1 MCEPTEEEFSAAMM
15 KFINN
20 PQLKKELGS
29 HGHTRV
35 IESFSF
41 DAFTRSLSDVVSV
54 TLIIILIDNLMD
66 QYD

>member
-1 MCEPTEEEFSAAMM
+1 MCEPTEEEFSGAMM

-35 IESFSF
+35 TENFSF
-41 DAFTRSLSDVVSV
+41 DAFTRSLNDVVSV
-54 TLIIILIDNLMD
+54 TFIVLIDTLMD
-66 QYD
+66 QCD